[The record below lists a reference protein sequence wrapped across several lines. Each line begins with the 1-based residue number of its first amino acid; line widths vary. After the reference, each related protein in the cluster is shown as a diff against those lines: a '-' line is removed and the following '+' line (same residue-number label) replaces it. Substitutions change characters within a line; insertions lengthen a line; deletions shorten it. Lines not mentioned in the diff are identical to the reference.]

1 LAKYCRC
8 RLRLDLLVQ
17 VKNKRERSLPV
28 RPPGVEKTSRLR
40 SRDPVASGVKC
51 GPRGGKNNKMK
62 SLDGFLFEPQKPR
75 SSRDFVG
82 AKS

>member
-1 LAKYCRC
+1 
-8 RLRLDLLVQ
+8 
-17 VKNKRERSLPV
+17 
-28 RPPGVEKTSRLR
+28 
-40 SRDPVASGVKC
+40 
-51 GPRGGKNNKMK
+51 MK